1 MNCLRASVRFQVQW
15 AALYPA
21 RNHNSSKQV
30 NTMSLMCSR
39 SAAELDCAAVVAL
52 LTRCPPG
59 CWLNHLT
66 VKQLSPT
73 QLDMLPSHEQRLRR
87 VQDVALRSSVCLL
100 LPFLALVPGTADCV
114 GWSEKASA
122 APWQAAVPM
131 QLKTWYVVVG
141 SPGYCHVAYLI
152 PGGGVPGHGSY
163 PHVVAACKAG
173 RLCRGFDGTILHNP
187 AVCLLVLEIGYPDW
201 PLWICDSIY
210 TNMVAQ
216 EAARLFTRVLGEADF
231 GFDLRG
237 SLRFVKMTLI
247 RTPTGSPGR
256 GSLPDP
262 ASASLAPGSVADSD
276 ADSTLALLV
285 AQLNLKDA
293 DIDILCETLRTRYS
307 ERFVSSTPAAAS
319 AAAGS
324 ATHSLASSAALL
336 AQQQAAA
343 LIASAAAGG
352 QLQHVTNGNV
362 EQLVPGATVA
372 AANLLTS
379 GVVPPAGVSNVA
391 VAGAPRAPKAGSGGA
406 GPSGSG
412 RGKYCFAWANTGACE
427 RGDACTGPCL
437 GLLMEFGL
445 PVYPQV
451 VEALCGWRWCPAAL
465 DSPAGLLCYR
475 GSAALA
481 PCATADPSTA
491 TTSVPAPAVV
501 AFELPDWQRAVW
513 ARRPLCVELFDTL
526 SAQDV
531 DRSFLMGVVRNGV
544 LLVPDPAVLTPYC
557 LPNYSSALQE
567 SSTISNMLAAEV
579 AQSWVVQVPTRPR
592 FVHPLGAVP
601 KSDGGIRVIH
611 DHSVPLGSSVNDHE
625 VYVRYSW
632 DSLDDA
638 LQFVVPHVFMA
649 RLDVSAYYRH
659 FMVHPSQWDL
669 QGFEFGGAFYVDS
682 RVQFG
687 LRLAPELA
695 HRFTMFIKR
704 VLHANGVQAVV
715 GVMDDYLLLH
725 ADYRTCLVM
734 LAVAVALL
742 SDLGFDVNLKPG
754 KTVLPAKV
762 QKFVGV
768 VINSARMSLSLP
780 SDKLSS
786 LLQDV
791 TFAVQARTLKR
802 KFLQRLVGK
811 MQWASRVIYGGR
823 VFMRSCTDALSV
835 VLHPGH
841 HASVSSHMRADLRWW
856 LSAAAA
862 NNGIVSL
869 ARRRRT
875 HFVFTDACLSPVPCI
890 GIFAEGAFFSLS
902 LPELARHQLLPPAGD
917 EDINVWECFAVLAAV
932 RLLGDYWS
940 GAHVVVFSDNASTV
954 AWVGQGAPRPPAAR
968 QLVGVLFQ
976 ACLSQDI
983 RLSVRH
989 IPGVTLTPALHQLA
1003 GEVVA
1008 LQAGALAASTRKK
1021 YDQFELYWVRFLL
1034 VFGLLSFVVAPTEQV
1049 LCLYVAFLA
1058 RSVSFG
1064 GVKNYMQGLQRFLL
1078 DRGWDGH
1085 FSKFWGL
1092 QQALS
1097 GLRRLAK
1104 PVTRKLPV
1112 TPYVLLAVLRC
1123 LDLSSS
1129 WEVMVFTAMLV
1140 AFGAFLR
1147 KANVCAASRSLSHVH
1162 RSLLRSDVVVDLQQ
1176 YCLYVTLRFMKNA
1189 QFQEAV
1195 HTVVVAGRKGHP
1207 LDPVYWWCEYVSRVP
1222 APPGAAAFGSL
1233 VDGIYVPLVHSEFVS
1248 WVKRLVSRA
1257 GFDSRQYS
1265 GHSFRRGA
1273 ASFSFLVGLPEFL
1286 IKELGAWRSQVYQV
1300 YLDLTLSQK
1309 LSVHASW
1316 FDAMG
1321 RGQLGRE
1328 LVPPQV

>member
-1 MNCLRASVRFQVQW
+1 
-15 AALYPA
+15 
-21 RNHNSSKQV
+21 
-30 NTMSLMCSR
+30 
-39 SAAELDCAAVVAL
+39 
-52 LTRCPPG
+52 
-59 CWLNHLT
+59 
-66 VKQLSPT
+66 
-73 QLDMLPSHEQRLRR
+73 
-87 VQDVALRSSVCLL
+87 
-100 LPFLALVPGTADCV
+100 
-114 GWSEKASA
+114 
-122 APWQAAVPM
+122 
-131 QLKTWYVVVG
+131 
-141 SPGYCHVAYLI
+141 
-152 PGGGVPGHGSY
+152 
-163 PHVVAACKAG
+163 
-173 RLCRGFDGTILHNP
+173 
-187 AVCLLVLEIGYPDW
+187 
-201 PLWICDSIY
+201 
-210 TNMVAQ
+210 
-216 EAARLFTRVLGEADF
+216 
-231 GFDLRG
+231 
-237 SLRFVKMTLI
+237 MTLI

-293 DIDILCETLRTRYS
+293 DIDILCETLRTRYT

-391 VAGAPRAPKAGSGGA
+391 VAGGIVIPEPEYRFSCAAPVGLYGSVRGVGPVVPAQFIPARIGSGVSSVETTLKLDAASRLVPSGGWTMYRGMPDAKLLALAPNMSRYELGLRTWFRMAVAKGYITSVAEGKQYQVYVDKLWAAYESLTNVGQRSGVTNHDLVMLTFIHLDNRLREAQYTRGCSWDVAFDDALLSSAVVELTLAVQPPPRAPPAAAGGPAGAPRAPKAGSGGA

-412 RGKYCFAWANTGACE
+412 RGKYCFAWANTGAS
-427 RGDACTGPCL
+427 
-437 GLLMEFGL
+437 
-445 PVYPQV
+445 
-451 VEALCGWRWCPAAL
+451 AL

-501 AFELPDWQRAVW
+501 AFVLPDWQRAVW

-669 QGFEFGGAFYVDS
+669 QGFEFGGAFYVDN

-902 LPELARHQLLPPAGD
+902 LSELARHQLLPPAGD

-989 IPGVTLTPALHQLA
+989 IPGVVNVLA
-1003 GEVVA
+1003 
-1008 LQAGALAASTRKK
+1008 
-1021 YDQFELYWVRFLL
+1021 D
-1034 VFGLLSFVVAPTEQV
+1034 
-1049 LCLYVAFLA
+1049 
-1058 RSVSFG
+1058 
-1064 GVKNYMQGLQRFLL
+1064 
-1078 DRGWDGH
+1078 
-1085 FSKFWGL
+1085 
-1092 QQALS
+1092 ALS
-1097 GLRRLAK
+1097 
-1104 PVTRKLPV
+1104 RKQWD
-1112 TPYVLLAVLRC
+1112 R
-1123 LDLSSS
+1123 
-1129 WEVMVFTAMLV
+1129 F
-1140 AFGAFLR
+1140 
-1147 KANVCAASRSLSHVH
+1147 AA
-1162 RSLLRSDVVVDLQQ
+1162 D
-1176 YCLYVTLRFMKNA
+1176 A
-1189 QFQEAV
+1189 PA
-1195 HTVVVAGRKGHP
+1195 AGRM
-1207 LDPVYWWCEYVSRVP
+1207 
-1222 APPGAAAFGSL
+1222 A
-1233 VDGIYVPLVHSEFVS
+1233 
-1248 WVKRLVSRA
+1248 
-1257 GFDSRQYS
+1257 
-1265 GHSFRRGA
+1265 
-1273 ASFSFLVGLPEFL
+1273 
-1286 IKELGAWRSQVYQV
+1286 
-1300 YLDLTLSQK
+1300 
-1309 LSVHASW
+1309 
-1316 FDAMG
+1316 
-1321 RGQLGRE
+1321 
-1328 LVPPQV
+1328 

>member
-1 MNCLRASVRFQVQW
+1 
-15 AALYPA
+15 
-21 RNHNSSKQV
+21 
-30 NTMSLMCSR
+30 
-39 SAAELDCAAVVAL
+39 
-52 LTRCPPG
+52 
-59 CWLNHLT
+59 
-66 VKQLSPT
+66 
-73 QLDMLPSHEQRLRR
+73 
-87 VQDVALRSSVCLL
+87 
-100 LPFLALVPGTADCV
+100 
-114 GWSEKASA
+114 
-122 APWQAAVPM
+122 
-131 QLKTWYVVVG
+131 
-141 SPGYCHVAYLI
+141 
-152 PGGGVPGHGSY
+152 
-163 PHVVAACKAG
+163 
-173 RLCRGFDGTILHNP
+173 
-187 AVCLLVLEIGYPDW
+187 
-201 PLWICDSIY
+201 
-210 TNMVAQ
+210 
-216 EAARLFTRVLGEADF
+216 
-231 GFDLRG
+231 
-237 SLRFVKMTLI
+237 MTLI

-276 ADSTLALLV
+276 VDSTLALLV

-391 VAGAPRAPKAGSGGA
+391 VAGGIVIPEPEYRFSCAAPVGLYGSVRGVGPVVPAQFIPARIGSGVSSVETTLKLDAAGRLVPSGGWTMYRGMPDAKLLALAPNMSRYELGLRTWFRMAVAKGYITSVAEGKQYQVYVDKLWAAYESLTNVGQRSGVTNHDLVMLTFIHLDNRLREAQYTRGCSWDVAFDDALLSSAVVELTLAVQPPPRAPAAAAGGPAGAPRAPKAGSGGA

-412 RGKYCFAWANTGACE
+412 RGKYCFAWANTGAS
-427 RGDACTGPCL
+427 
-437 GLLMEFGL
+437 
-445 PVYPQV
+445 
-451 VEALCGWRWCPAAL
+451 AL

-841 HASVSSHMRADLRWW
+841 HASVSSHMRADMRWW

-869 ARRRRT
+869 ARRRRS

-1112 TPYVLLAVLRC
+1112 TPYVMLAVLRC

-1195 HTVVVAGRKGHP
+1195 HTVVVAGCKGHP

>member
-1 MNCLRASVRFQVQW
+1 
-15 AALYPA
+15 
-21 RNHNSSKQV
+21 
-30 NTMSLMCSR
+30 
-39 SAAELDCAAVVAL
+39 
-52 LTRCPPG
+52 
-59 CWLNHLT
+59 
-66 VKQLSPT
+66 
-73 QLDMLPSHEQRLRR
+73 
-87 VQDVALRSSVCLL
+87 
-100 LPFLALVPGTADCV
+100 
-114 GWSEKASA
+114 
-122 APWQAAVPM
+122 
-131 QLKTWYVVVG
+131 
-141 SPGYCHVAYLI
+141 
-152 PGGGVPGHGSY
+152 
-163 PHVVAACKAG
+163 
-173 RLCRGFDGTILHNP
+173 
-187 AVCLLVLEIGYPDW
+187 
-201 PLWICDSIY
+201 
-210 TNMVAQ
+210 
-216 EAARLFTRVLGEADF
+216 
-231 GFDLRG
+231 
-237 SLRFVKMTLI
+237 MTLI

-336 AQQQAAA
+336 AQHQAAA

-391 VAGAPRAPKAGSGGA
+391 VAGGIVIPEPEYRFSCAAPVGLYGSVRGVGPVVPAQFIPARIGSGVSSVETTLKLDAAGRLVPSGGWTMYRGMPDAKLLALAPNMSRYELGLRTWFRMAVAKGYITSVAEGKQYQVYVDKLWAAYESLTNVGQRSGVTNHDLVMLTFIHLDNRLREAQYTRGCSWDVAFDDALLSSAVVELTLAVQPPPRAPPAAAGGPAGAPRAPKAGSGGA

-412 RGKYCFAWANTGACE
+412 RGKYCFAWANTGAS
-427 RGDACTGPCL
+427 
-437 GLLMEFGL
+437 
-445 PVYPQV
+445 
-451 VEALCGWRWCPAAL
+451 AL

-695 HRFTMFIKR
+695 HRFTMFIK
-704 VLHANGVQAVV
+704 H
-715 GVMDDYLLLH
+715 
-725 ADYRTCLVM
+725 
-734 LAVAVALL
+734 
-742 SDLGFDVNLKPG
+742 LGFDVNLKPG

-1147 KANVCAASRSLSHVH
+1147 KAN
-1162 RSLLRSDVVVDLQQ
+1162 
-1176 YCLYVTLRFMKNA
+1176 
-1189 QFQEAV
+1189 FQEAV